1 MPTKSRR
8 KFLRRFSALLFAFL
22 ATSLSAEPLRLSLDD
37 ALHRALSEGATAR
50 LAATQAERAR
60 VNEREALSG
69 LLPQADARLL
79 RTNQSINLETFGFVI
94 PGFPSIIPPFDLYEA
109 QITAAVQLFNM
120 TALRLYQSRHAGA
133 AASEFEV
140 ARAESDVAASVSRL
154 YVMVQRADA
163 QIESRQADV
172 KLFEQLLKVTQDEF
186 EAGTGTRLDV
196 AQAKLQVSRARSLL
210 LTAQN
215 DRSAAT
221 LALLNA
227 IGENQT
233 GDVVL
238 VDPLPAPP
246 TAPVVDTALATATNR
261 PEVRALEEHLRE
273 AKLAY
278 AAAKA
283 QYLPKLAVD
292 FEGDYAGLHTDTL
305 RWTRRIS
312 GVLSVPIFR
321 GTIPANITRA
331 RLEMEDVETR
341 LGSAR
346 SDVEQE
352 VRTSVLSLQNATER
366 VNVAEE
372 QVQVAE
378 EALTIA
384 RDRHAAG
391 YGSPVEVDRAEDQ
404 YQQAH
409 EALIAARA
417 DAALANVQLRHA
429 TGELQ
434 VPK

>member
-1 MPTKSRR
+1 
-8 KFLRRFSALLFAFL
+8 
-22 ATSLSAEPLRLSLDD
+22 
-37 ALHRALSEGATAR
+37 
-50 LAATQAERAR
+50 
-60 VNEREALSG
+60 
-69 LLPQADARLL
+69 
-79 RTNQSINLETFGFVI
+79 
-94 PGFPSIIPPFDLYEA
+94 
-109 QITAAVQLFNM
+109 M